1 MVQVAVLIQ
10 LDKDLTELLA
20 QVMVEAEVAELA
32 LMVVVIPVV

>member
-1 MVQVAVLIQ
+1 

-32 LMVVVIPVV
+32 LMLVVIPVV